1 MFQYKDIQFY
11 NDYCKGLE
19 DFTLLEAF
27 SKEDNAFVGKIMP
40 NKTIYPIEI
49 YVHIPQT
56 FPHNKLTF
64 RTRSISGYPHLI
76 PYYNHQ
82 ELGSWFCLNTAFA
95 ETAEEQLNE
104 EFNRLREWLHRQLR
118 PELPQHIV
126 DSNTISALRMFNTY
140 EGENPDEL
148 NETTKKGDFVFIGN
162 WGKEPQN
169 FKGHGY
175 LYAVKHPNNK
185 FTIVE
190 DEANSNHKLPYVI
203 VDHFPNNIHS
213 FAAWAKEFNWDD
225 ELCQMLLPDFKW
237 GKDMISSQQLRCL
250 KSNNF
255 HSYLEEDEAISHL
268 TLLQEKMETTDMPN
282 AHKNALKKE
291 LESFPEDNRRKI
303 EYYNSRTL
311 IEYVSTYDEY
321 YEQEAYSEY
330 LYYSNIYKL
339 HYYAIGLSY
348 ENEIQW
354 YLVSAN
360 LGNREERIFSY
371 DLDTYIYEVKS
382 VVDIHL
388 LSFSHAQHIERESYF
403 GRGILHESLCS
414 KKIALIG
421 LGAIGSSLAESLIR
435 GGLNNIA
442 LWDGDI
448 VEAGNICRSVYNQ
461 SNIGNSKVLA
471 LKEHLQKISSFV
483 NITENGCWYDPYD
496 PAVDNGYTGIREYR
510 NGEFYGNINYD
521 SQEKFIS
528 LLKDYDLIIDCTA
541 SNELLHFL
549 SYAAKDINLLSLC
562 ITNQSKDLLC
572 ISNHTGNP
580 FEQRKH
586 YLACIEQETGNFYS
600 EEKGCYSP
608 TFLATFCDIQAL
620 TNLCVRTINREFQ
633 AQRYMDSMIWHY
645 DDNGIIADKLLVYQL
660 ENSPITM
667 TIPNNIIVAIQ
678 KLPMLKNGENGY
690 LLGGYN
696 AKRTAIYVTNV
707 ISRIDAEN
715 QMKTIRLMSKGIIDY
730 LGNVCISSGDINVL
744 PLHCQEKIVS
754 MAQSKD
760 IDTNNPLVS
769 MIAPNGNMQFALYIG
784 EKFVPFHKISY
795 DI

>member
-76 PYYNHQ
+76 PYYTHP
-82 ELGSWFCLNTAFA
+82 ELGSWFCLNAAFA

-126 DSNTISALRMFNTY
+126 DSNTIDALRQFNIY

-148 NETTKKGDFVFIGN
+148 KEITKKGDFVFLGN
-162 WGKEPQN
+162 FGKEPQN
-169 FKGHGY
+169 FREHGY
-175 LYAVKHPNNK
+175 LHAVKYPNNK

-190 DEANSNHKLPYVI
+190 DKANSNHKLPYVI
-203 VDHFPNNIHS
+203 VDHFPDNIHS
-213 FAAWAKEFNWDD
+213 FAAWVKEYNWND
-225 ELCQMLLPDFKW
+225 ELCQILLPDFKW
-237 GKDMISSQQLRCL
+237 GKDIISSQQLRCKEL
-250 KSNNF
+250 KRSF
-255 HSYLEEDEAISHL
+255 YIEEDETISHL
-268 TLLQEKMETTDMPN
+268 TYLQEKMNTTEMPN

-291 LESFPEDNRRKI
+291 LNNFLEEKRRIMEYMNKPIEDI
-303 EYYNSRTL
+303 D
-311 IEYVSTYDEY
+311 DEPDY
-321 YEQEAYSEY
+321 EY
-330 LYYSNIYKL
+330 LSNSYKYNL
-339 HYYAIGLSY
+339 HYCAIGVFS

-360 LGNREERIFSY
+360 LGNREEQIFSY
-371 DLDTYIYEVKS
+371 DLDTYIFEVKS

-388 LSFSHAQHIERESYF
+388 LSFSPAQHIEREFYF

-421 LGAIGSSLAESLIR
+421 LGAIGSSLAESLVR

-448 VEAGNICRSVYNQ
+448 VEAGNICRSVYDQ

-471 LKEHLQKISSFV
+471 LKEHLRNISPFV
-483 NITENGCWYDPYD
+483 NITENGYWYDSSEY
-496 PAVDNGYTGIREYR
+496 NGYTGIREYK
-510 NGEFYGNINYD
+510 NGEFYGNINYN

-528 LLKDYDLIIDCTA
+528 LLKDYDFIIDCTA

-600 EEKGCYSP
+600 EETGCYSS

-633 AQRYMDSMIWHY
+633 AQRYMNSMIWHY

-730 LGNVCISSGDINVL
+730 LGNVCISSGGINVL
-744 PLHCQEKIVS
+744 PLHCQEKIVY

-769 MIAPNGNMQFALYIG
+769 MIAPNGNVQFALYIG